1 MQDSDYYGCVLV
13 HVDHCC
19 CCLSARGSREVQSKF
34 KSVII
39 DFCSYVTLPLIL
51 HHLSTN
57 GFTTCNVT
65 ENFFHKFLRYSFVS
79 CHDWYTVKFLFLFSS
94 VYSSYKYAQP
104 IMPFSVT
111 IFLNSAGCTRSCS
124 KSFQKNCP
132 VTNNLQ
138 GGCNSTCSHTLHRC
152 CWKYCK

>member
-1 MQDSDYYGCVLV
+1 MAV
-13 HVDHCC
+13 
-19 CCLSARGSREVQSKF
+19 F
-34 KSVII
+34 
-39 DFCSYVTLPLIL
+39 
-51 HHLSTN
+51 LSTLIIVAVVFLLVVAEKCRVSSSLSSLIFALMWHYLWFCITFQQMV
-57 GFTTCNVT
+57 FTTCNVT
-65 ENFFHKFLRYSFVS
+65 ENFFHKFLCYSFVS